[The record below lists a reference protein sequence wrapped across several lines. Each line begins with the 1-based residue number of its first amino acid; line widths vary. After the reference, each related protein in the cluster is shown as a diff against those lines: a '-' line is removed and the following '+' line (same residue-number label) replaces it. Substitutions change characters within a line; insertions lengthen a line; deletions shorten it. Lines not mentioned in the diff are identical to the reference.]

1 MGISHYKTDFSIS
14 DLAITPEEIGK
25 VMGYTQQALPE
36 PVLSAIEDALE
47 EISGLGDIRAEY
59 KIYDNF
65 SIDQSDRSLRIDN
78 STFHLKNIIFSQI
91 KNSDEVALFICTAG
105 KTIDDCT
112 KGAKKENDLLLEYVF
127 DVIGSEIAEAAAS
140 KLQEHLRE
148 VKKAE
153 GKNISMRFSPGYCG
167 WDLQEQKLLFHFFP
181 DNYCKVTLSQSS
193 FMSPVKSISGIIGI
207 GDFPF
212 RSNYQCKVCKDKF
225 CIYRNRKVKID
236 LQNK

>member
-25 VMGYTQQALPE
+25 VMGYTQQAVPE
-36 PVLSAIEDALE
+36 PVMSLIEDALLQ
-47 EISGLGDIRAEY
+47 ISGLDDIRAEY
-59 KIYDNF
+59 KIYDDF

-78 STFHLKNIIFSQI
+78 STFYLKNIIFSQI
-91 KNSDEVALFICTAG
+91 KNSDEIALFICTAG
-105 KTIDDCT
+105 KTIDE
-112 KGAKKENDLLLEYVF
+112 KIRNARKENDLLLEYIY
-127 DVIGSEIAEAAAS
+127 DIIGTEIVETAAS
-140 KLQEHLRE
+140 KMQEHLRD

-207 GDFPF
+207 GDFQF
-212 RSNYQCKVCKDKF
+212 LSTYQCKICKDAY
-225 CIYRNRKVKID
+225 CIYRNRK
-236 LQNK
+236 LY